1 MKFYNRKKEI
11 YFFENNIINEK
22 NKKFVVMYG
31 RRRIGKTTLIKE
43 VFKNKK
49 NVLYYFVEVKKE
61 ETLLIDLSLSF
72 SKAIYSNW
80 YDLFS
85 DLFVKYDYVIF
96 DEFQNFFK
104 VNQEILY
111 SLQHAWDENK
121 NNTKLIV
128 LGSYVGMMKK
138 IFTDKKMPLYGRN
151 DYIMK
156 IKEFPLKD
164 SIIMLKDFGYNIIEA
179 FEIYAMIGGIPKY
192 LWLFEKKKSL
202 KELIYDIFLDDFSPL
217 REEAKNI
224 LISEFGSEHKSYFS
238 ILETLAGDIKTSS
251 EIADISGIPITNVSK
266 YIKELS
272 EIYEIISKKTPLLY
286 QKKKN
291 MKYAI
296 IDNYYNFYFNN
307 IYKNYSLL
315 EFSPEKALEK
325 IYNNFFI
332 YMGFQFEEISKKFII
347 ENPETFGFI
356 PEEIGSTWGRV
367 PYEKSESFDIDIV
380 AKDKNN
386 ILFGE
391 CKWTNKKVGIEVYD
405 KLKLRSEFIKT
416 NLINK
421 KYVIFSKSGFTQDL
435 LNLKN
440 DNLFLFTPGDMGNIM
455 FE

>member
-1 MKFYNRKKEI
+1 MKFYNRKKESS
-11 YFFENNIINEK
+11 FFENNIINEK
-22 NKKFVVMYG
+22 KKKFVVMYG

-61 ETLLIDLSLSF
+61 ETLLKDFSLSF
-72 SKAIYSNW
+72 SKAIYSDW

-85 DLFVKYDYVIF
+85 DLFDKYDYIIF

-111 SLQHAWDENK
+111 ALQHAWDENK
-121 NNTKLIV
+121 NNTKMIV

-156 IKEFPLKD
+156 IKEFSLKD
-164 SIIMLKDFGYNIIEA
+164 SIIMLKDFGYNIIES
-179 FEIYAMIGGIPKY
+179 FEIYAMVGGIPKY

-238 ILETLAGDIKTSS
+238 ILEALAGGLKTSS

-315 EFSPEKALEK
+315 EFSPKKAVEK
-325 IYNNFFI
+325 IYNNFST

-347 ENPETFGFI
+347 ENPEIFGFI

-367 PYEKSESFDIDIV
+367 PYEKNESFDIDIV

-391 CKWTNKKVGIEVYD
+391 CKWTNKKVGVEVYD
-405 KLKLRSEFIKT
+405 KLKLRSEFIKSKA
-416 NLINK
+416 LNK
-421 KYVIFSKSGFTQDL
+421 KYVIFSKSGFTEDL
-435 LNLKN
+435 LNFKN
-440 DNLFLFTPGDMGNIM
+440 DNLFLFTPENMGKFIFN
-455 FE
+455 